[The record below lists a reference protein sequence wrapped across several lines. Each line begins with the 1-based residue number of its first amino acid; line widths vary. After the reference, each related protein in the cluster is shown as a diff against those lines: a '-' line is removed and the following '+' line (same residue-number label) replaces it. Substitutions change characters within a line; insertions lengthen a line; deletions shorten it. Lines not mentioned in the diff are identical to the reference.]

1 MEIDGS
7 PSLRKSFYLLNGS
20 NKFLSF
26 LKELK
31 VNKVIPQT
39 PAHVNGRPSL
49 SNPLSPPRACQYLSW
64 ETLTQQA
71 VKDRHLSFFR
81 GSIFMKQFTDAK
93 ELCGDILI
101 AAFSLLCKHNERYL
115 LKRWTDHPTPN
126 IEEKLVHNSQQARG
140 GDKLSPQ
147 DDWWPLVTIQSEA
160 AFPRFC

>member
-1 MEIDGS
+1 MLQVQHRLSTPLIQTFLDTQQQIFLIEKSLSIHPLWCCNNKTPPVEIDGS

-71 VKDRHLSFFR
+71 VNNRHLSFFC
-81 GSIFMKQFTDAK
+81 GSIIMKQFTDAK

-101 AAFSLLCKHNERYL
+101 AAFSLLCKYNER
-115 LKRWTDHPTPN
+115 
-126 IEEKLVHNSQQARG
+126 
-140 GDKLSPQ
+140 
-147 DDWWPLVTIQSEA
+147 
-160 AFPRFC
+160 